1 MIKNIH
7 RLLIALTTVL
17 LSEVLY
23 AQTPSNGEQLFY
35 YSFDKKV
42 LIEEVPGRFMIKK
55 KSDVSKEG
63 LESIVQSYL
72 ENTEFDWFNSDICT
86 VSTDNQLLVDRA
98 IKKMLNE
105 DAVLSARHVYNTSAG
120 KKYYNNH
127 PWGEPLALGLID
139 QIVLKYKEGVE
150 QSIKD
155 NLKKAFG
162 LTEYDKNE
170 LFDIYLVPKEE
181 DIIGL
186 SLKLFETGY
195 FVYAYPELISKST
208 FYDEWAVYPNDP
220 YFQYQV
226 TLHNTGQFFNGHFGL
241 TDADIDAP
249 EAWALTMGS
258 ENVIVAVIDNGVTS
272 NHPDLPNTRQ
282 VRLNGSN
289 FGSGNSNDP
298 SPIGNDNHGNACA
311 GVIAATAN
319 NEEGIAGI
327 APLCKIMPVRIEDNT
342 TPHDKALAIHF
353 AANNGAKIISNSWGY
368 GDTTSLLYPCIIDAI
383 TSSVNK
389 GCLVLFAA
397 GNYARNHVNYNGY
410 VGFPANRTSFINGM
424 LSVGA
429 SDRNDQ
435 QADYSPKSQLI
446 DIVAPSNKAFP
457 PHPNGTPGIQGE
469 NMDMWT
475 IDIPGSNGYN
485 PWNTDQG
492 SDFTSGETLPTSG
505 TNYLSYTGHFGGT
518 SHSCPVVAGVAA
530 LLLSM
535 NPYLTPQDL
544 CNILTTT
551 ADKTGGYTYVNGKC
565 DEMGYGRVNAM
576 NAVWMVCDTTKVVGQ
591 PIHYVSGLEEY
602 HGCDVY
608 IKDVQVNSNNAILK
622 IRARNNAIIDGEF
635 FINTGSVLDIKPDY

>member
-72 ENTEFDWFNSDICT
+72 ENTVFDWFNSDICT
-86 VSTDNQLLVDRA
+86 VSTDNQLVERT
-98 IKKMLNE
+98 IKLLIYE

-120 KKYYNNH
+120 KKYYNDH

-150 QSIKD
+150 QSVKD

-162 LTEYDKNE
+162 LTEYEKNE
-170 LFDIYLVPKEE
+170 LFEIYLAPKDA
-181 DIIGL
+181 DILGL
-186 SLKLFETGY
+186 SLELYETGY
-195 FVYAYPELISKST
+195 FVYAYPELISRST

-226 TLHNTGQFFNGHFGL
+226 TLHNTGQLFNGHYGL
-241 TDADIDAP
+241 VDADIDAP

-258 ENVIVAVIDNGVTS
+258 EEVIVAVIDDGVTS

-298 SPIGNDNHGNACA
+298 SPIGNNNHGNACA

-319 NEEGIAGI
+319 NGEGIAGI
-327 APLCKIMPVRIEDNT
+327 ASLCKIMPVRIENAP
-342 TPHDKALAIHF
+342 PHDRALAIHF
-353 AANNGAKIISNSWGY
+353 AANNGAKILSNSWGY
-368 GDTTSLLYPCIIDAI
+368 NDSDSLLYPCIISAI
-383 TSSVNK
+383 QSAVTK

-397 GNYARNHVNYNGY
+397 GNTAHHTNATNVDDPGY
-410 VGFPANRTSFINGM
+410 VCFPANNPICGM

-429 SDRNDQ
+429 SDRYDHQ
-435 QADYSPKSQLI
+435 SDYSPTGTRI
-446 DIVAPSNKAFP
+446 DIVAPSQRAKPKDNY
-457 PHPNGTPGIQGE
+457 TGIEGE

-475 IDIPGSNGYN
+475 IDIPGIYGYN
-485 PWNTDQG
+485 PWNSDQG
-492 SDFTSGETLPTSG
+492 SLFSSGETLPTSG
-505 TNYLSYTGHFGGT
+505 TNHLSYTGHFGGT
-518 SHSCPVVAGVAA
+518 SHSCAVVSGVAA

-535 NPYLTPQDL
+535 NPNLTPQDL
-544 CNILTTT
+544 CSILKTT
-551 ADKTGGYTYVNGKC
+551 ADKTGGYTYVNGRC
-565 DEMGYGRVNAM
+565 NEMGYGRVNAK

-591 PIHYVSGLEEY
+591 PIHYVNGIEEY

-608 IKDVQVNSNNAILK
+608 IKDVQVNSNNAVLK
-622 IRARNNAIIDGEF
+622 IRARNNAIIDGVL